1 MGDKNERGI
10 FIYHQMFLPQNAV
23 FHQILP
29 SILHPANLKPSIPR
43 FPANLKPPI
52 PRFPANSKPSIPR
65 FPANL
70 KPPIP
75 RFPAN
80 FEVLFTLKPQ
90 YGSAHSINPNI
101 LFDRKLNAV

>member
-52 PRFPANSKPSIPR
+52 PRFPAN
-65 FPANL
+65 
-70 KPPIP
+70 
-75 RFPAN
+75 